1 VREAALYGLANLDE
15 DKALEALPSVLQ
27 EEQHPDLRRTAIY
40 ALGNIGD
47 DRVVPLLQEVAER
60 EGESTRVRTAAVQV
74 LGNIGT
80 PKAQEALLRILQN
93 RKPDDN
99 R

>member
-1 VREAALYGLANLDE
+1 
-15 DKALEALPSVLQ
+15 
-27 EEQHPDLRRTAIY
+27 
-40 ALGNIGD
+40 
-47 DRVVPLLQEVAER
+47 VVPLLQEVAER